1 MFDSATDAR
10 HKSVGSKVGAL
21 ACLTLLLMPALER
34 LTAAE
39 LKAETLHAWDD
50 YVSATKERVE
60 KSAKGELPF
69 LRVDEER
76 ELAQRVR
83 AGELLVEPE
92 AGQSPLTI
100 PRGLIH
106 DWSGTVFLPDVKLDD
121 VMHVLDDYSRY
132 PDFYKNLVTKA
143 KLLEQSPD
151 REKVTL
157 LMMQKVFS
165 VTAAVEIDDD
175 IQIKKLDRDR
185 AYTLSNADQVRE
197 ISDFGTANQHPFPE
211 GHGPGYV
218 WRTLTITR
226 LEQRDGGVYAEME
239 IIAMSRG
246 IPFTLR
252 WLIKPL
258 AERVPRSLMLATLR
272 DTRDAVRRECKA
284 RNGEQTPGGRQ

>member
-1 MFDSATDAR
+1 
-10 HKSVGSKVGAL
+10 
-21 ACLTLLLMPALER
+21 MPAFER

-39 LKAETLHAWDD
+39 LKPETIHAWDV
-50 YVSATKERVE
+50 YVTATKERLE
-60 KSAKGELPF
+60 RRARGELPF

-76 ELAQRVR
+76 DLARRVR

-92 AGQSPLTI
+92 GGQSPRTV

-106 DWSGTVFLPDVKLDD
+106 DWSGAFFLPEVKLDD
-121 VMHVLDDYSRY
+121 ALRVLNNYSRY
-132 PDFYKNLVTKA
+132 PDFYKNLVTKS

-165 VTAAVEIDDD
+165 VTAAVEVDDD
-175 IQIKKLDRDR
+175 VEIKKLDPDR
-185 AYTLSNADQVRE
+185 AYTLSNSVQVRE
-197 ISDFGTANQHPFPE
+197 ISDFGTANQHALPE

-226 LEQRDGGVYAEME
+226 LEQRDGGVYTEME

-252 WLIKPL
+252 WLVRPL
-258 AERVPRSLMLATLR
+258 AERISRSLLLTTLQ
-272 DTRDAVRRECKA
+272 DTRDAVKQECKTQ
-284 RNGEQTPGGRQ
+284 NGEQTLGGRQ